1 MDTYDVQSVSGRAI
15 PGGLELDCTFA
26 ERSQAQGCIL
36 TISRIL
42 EGGMDRFVVNVSIT
56 RVNSHSSGRV
66 LNLDLG
72 EYIIIKVAEVESDG
86 QVTTHNRRNVLIL
99 LITELA
105 PITTSELMLIP
116 GCSFFIVKLA

>member
-1 MDTYDVQSVSGRAI
+1 MSGRAI

-26 ERSQAQGCIL
+26 KRSQAQGCIL
-36 TISRIL
+36 TISRVL
-42 EGGMDRFVVNVSIT
+42 EGGMDRFVMNVSIT

-105 PITTSELMLIP
+105 PITTSELMLTP
-116 GCSFFIVKLA
+116 GCSFFIVKLV